1 MLARLCAFRLRA
13 PLWGGPNGA
22 SEFDGSVLAE
32 VATLRA
38 RVEALQ
44 CGKLL
49 SEFESKHKALR
60 PLLDAAHCSLA
71 SHFVTVEVQRSYV
84 LENEGFLLQTAARLK
99 QLHAL
104 QEFINPKSV
113 QGVDEYRKRVDS
125 LEAANAKLS
134 LRARRAN
141 ERLRALAGSYAEA
154 IALTTALVQRMN
166 I

>member
-113 QGVDEYRKRVDS
+113 QGDQLTMWLATGQRR
-125 LEAANAKLS
+125 
-134 LRARRAN
+134 RRAPVPD
-141 ERLRALAGSYAEA
+141 EPPRHR
-154 IALTTALVQRMN
+154 QPQQQQK
-166 I
+166 